1 LGRTLEGADVLQN
14 IAYEPTSSKALRLAL
29 LENRFCLYT
38 QPIIPLTSPENALIH
53 QEILLRMVGHDG
65 QIIPPNQFLPYAEQ
79 YGLMPSIDR
88 WVLET
93 FFNSLPNPSKC
104 MGCWARGDY
113 CGCLNSVNLSGSS
126 INDDEFLQFLEEAV
140 ANLPVPPQ
148 ILLFEI
154 TETVALLNLEKTKS
168 FIDRLQQMGC
178 RFALDDFGTGMA
190 SLAYLKELPLDF
202 VKIDGMFVR
211 DLTTNPLSEAIV
223 SAIVQIAKVKGTET
237 IAEYV
242 ENSEILKRLEALGVD
257 YAQGFYLG
265 KPTPISWFDTEMASF
280 GQQRR

>member
-1 LGRTLEGADVLQN
+1 LEGADVLQN

-53 QEILLRMVGHDG
+53 QEILLRMVGHEG

-126 INDDEFLQFLEEAV
+126 INDDEFIDFLEEAV

-154 TETVALLNLEKTKS
+154 TETVALLNLEKTRK
-168 FIDRLQQMGC
+168 FIDRLQQIGC

-223 SAIVQIAKVKGTET
+223 SAIVQISKVKGTET

>member
-1 LGRTLEGADVLQN
+1 LGRTLEGGDVLQN

-113 CGCLNSVNLSGSS
+113 CGCLNCVNLSGSS